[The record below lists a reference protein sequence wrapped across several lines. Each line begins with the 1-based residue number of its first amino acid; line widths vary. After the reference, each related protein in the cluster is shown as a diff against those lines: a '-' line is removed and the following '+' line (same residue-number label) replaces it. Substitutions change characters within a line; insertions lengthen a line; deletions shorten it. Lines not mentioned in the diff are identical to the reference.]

1 MADDLRILITAGLNV
16 GKSTTEINKAV
27 ATLDKKIDKLQLKID
42 VDQNFIKNIQSFT
55 GAIEKIKKVSDEQN
69 KVVSETQ
76 EVYRRLDGTV
86 QTLTQKVL
94 KNGEVISKTRTV
106 HDENKR
112 AIQDEESAT
121 KKLTQ
126 GVEQLNKAE
135 LDSIKISRNKADKIN
150 GYTVKSSDGYTS
162 TTKRLESDGSTL
174 VNSKEVTNYKK
185 QREDLIKEQE
195 RLNKKSEEIDRA
207 HFNALRNARK
217 REEELEK
224 THYLALQQNQK
235 RDQDY
240 LQSKANMQNK
250 LNDIQRRFGADTNVS
265 KQIENLNN
273 QLSNVS
279 AIGNYKNALS
289 GIDAEMKK
297 VVASAKTAG
306 SNITGFGQQF
316 ATAIQRIPLWMG
328 AMTAFYF
335 PLRQF
340 QEGLKSILE
349 IDTALTNLK
358 KVTDETSAT
367 YAQFVRESG
376 EIANSVGNLTV
387 NVIKSATEWA
397 RLGYNIQQAKVL
409 AKETLVY
416 QNVGDIKSAEDA
428 SKSLISTIKGF
439 GFEVDSQGKNVRK
452 IVDVYNEVGN
462 KFAISSAGIGE
473 AMRRSASSLSEAGN
487 TIEQAVA
494 LATGANSTIQDPA
507 RVGQALKTISMRLRG
522 ISEEG
527 EDLSNLVPSL
537 EKKFQSIGLTLQKD
551 ENTFKSTYEIFQD
564 LSKVWGKLNEFERSD
579 ILELV
584 AGKLQGNIAAS
595 LISNFKDAEGA
606 LEAGLNSFGSAA
618 KENETYLKSMQGHIA
633 KLKNEATNFWQ
644 SAMDSGALNQI
655 IDLGTGLIKVLKG
668 ITEIFGGLGSAAGIA
683 TLALVAFNTTVKSN
697 TIVSWS
703 NSLIGAAKNMERL
716 TWATNYFKESA
727 IAARIA
733 TTALQATMTLGLSV
747 AIAGLVTGL
756 TSLYQAQ
763 QKNKEVQDQIKAQNE
778 QIVNSWGSQKG
789 HIQSLITQYE
799 SLNKITNEGKVFAST
814 EQEEKYKKIV
824 DEISNLLPNLVSHI
838 DEKGQKHLLN
848 GDAIK
853 RELDYTE
860 KLTKAE
866 QYKNA
871 NNAKSDFK
879 TAVGEIN
886 EAKKELE
893 KLSQDQGLSMAR
905 ILFVGKDENAIQKI
919 RAELDGLHIQ
929 VLNKQNE
936 VANKTDSVKTKLRS
950 LVEEF
955 LQLNNVKVS
964 PETSTALEK
973 VIGALNSSNFSDE
986 NKLTATYGNLAN
998 FMKLLKQDSGT
1009 EEAKKRF
1016 ESLKETLG
1024 LTDDQVAL
1032 LRNSFDSA
1040 KGSLDDA
1047 ANSAVNLNTVFSS
1060 LTGNYKA
1067 ASDQIKPLNQLI
1079 DAMGKG
1085 KKMTADEVAQLS
1097 FQVEGFTEA
1106 IIDENG
1112 QIKNNVDAV
1121 INLRDEKIQA
1131 YKDQEQGMIDN
1142 LNKLEKTTIAELKL
1156 YGIQVEGIMSVAEAL
1171 GEISTKKSQVS
1182 ADIRQMGREN
1192 DMAGVEEA
1200 TKTFDV
1206 LFDSEVKLN
1215 KIEAIKKRIE
1225 GLANTTKSGLEQ
1237 VGMSEPA
1244 KEKKAK
1250 DKKAKTKSEPSPYD
1264 ESEKYKINEYERAL
1278 RSLDDELRESEAIIN
1293 RYPDTSKDYRDE
1305 LTKQVDVRKRMQAL
1319 AHNEAERL
1327 RTEISDVKN
1336 KIAVGKLNQKQ
1347 ENDLLKQLEQKENN
1361 LSQLSNNWWDY
1372 QVAVESTQKKITESI
1387 AKYNK
1392 EQFDIS
1398 KNWIDQE
1405 KYYKRLSLEDELA
1418 AWERVQARYEQGTEE
1433 RLNADKEVY
1442 RVRQELL
1449 SKYEEDFNKVMEKA
1463 SQAADETI
1471 EKLRKKMETKE
1482 AFNPGELA
1490 DSVDAIMASIDM
1502 IDKKYPNGYSPI
1514 DTSDEARTRLN
1525 AYKGNITGLA
1535 ANMKSMM
1542 EIPYQNADQLKNMID
1557 GQIMFAGN
1565 IKKLMNETNALIKQ
1579 TETAYRM
1586 QEASLEN
1593 QIKLHQQ
1600 RNDKIIEGLNKALE
1614 VKDSFNSTDFS
1625 TSINSILSALDA
1637 LDGKYVKGNFVEST
1651 LGTREDLESYK
1662 KKVTEIAEAIK
1673 NYQNS
1678 ANFSSSSITEQTN
1691 YINGLKTQIDSLN
1704 DSIRV
1709 KELQYKNEEE
1719 ALAQLIKAKEK
1730 SYDDEINKQKEALK
1744 NLDEQIDKED
1754 RLKKLKDIND
1764 ELDKVKNDKRFS
1776 YINADGKEILTYDKG
1791 KVAEL
1796 EKQRDELLKQYERED
1811 VKKALQDSIDQLEK
1825 TKNETI
1831 QKLQEQLDKTKVIHQ
1846 NELESQKLYVK
1857 SLEDLYRIGL
1867 QDVQNKIGQ
1876 LKSQYDTEIAN
1887 EQARL
1892 DTLRQV
1898 HQSELDSM
1906 NMYAGYLSQLNQFLT
1921 QDTQTK
1927 IDTLKTIYDKEAEDL
1942 KTHLK
1947 EMVETTEAGKVAF
1960 HEVLDEYKTGA
1971 ISRLD
1976 SMVSAA
1982 QDRLRQMQA
1991 IMAAMASMSGGAAPS
2006 SANIP
2011 KYHTGGVVGSAPLA
2025 SNEVPAILK
2034 LGEEVFTQDHIAKLK
2049 SVIMQPINFV
2059 GSILGSVRNTIPDTP
2074 IRNNQ
2079 ATTGPTYNLSNFTIQ
2094 ANNPTEL
2101 FSGLNNLIKSNR
2113 I

>member
-16 GKSTTEINKAV
+16 GKTTTEINKAV
-27 ATLDKKIDKLQLKID
+27 AALDKKIDKLQLRID
-42 VDQNFIKNIQSFT
+42 VDQNFTKNIQSFT
-55 GAIEKIKKVSDEQN
+55 GAIEKLKKQ
-69 KVVSETQ
+69 
-76 EVYRRLDGTV
+76 L
-86 QTLTQKVL
+86 
-94 KNGEVISKTRTV
+94 
-106 HDENKR
+106 
-112 AIQDEESAT
+112 EE
-121 KKLTQ
+121 
-126 GVEQLNKAE
+126 LNKTFQNTNA
-135 LDSIKISRNKADKIN
+135 
-150 GYTVKSSDGYTS
+150 
-162 TTKRLESDGSTL
+162 
-174 VNSKEVTNYKK
+174 VNNYKK
-185 QREDLIKEQE
+185 SLSDTDNQLKTLGNTAQA
-195 RLNKKSEEIDRA
+195 SRA
-207 HFNALRNARK
+207 H
-217 REEELEK
+217 
-224 THYLALQQNQK
+224 
-235 RDQDY
+235 
-240 LQSKANMQNK
+240 
-250 LNDIQRRFGADTNVS
+250 V
-265 KQIENLNN
+265 
-273 QLSNVS
+273 
-279 AIGNYKNALS
+279 
-289 GIDAEMKK
+289 
-297 VVASAKTAG
+297 
-306 SNITGFGQQF
+306 
-316 ATAIQRIPLWMG
+316 
-328 AMTAFYF
+328 
-335 PLRQF
+335 
-340 QEGLKSILE
+340 
-349 IDTALTNLK
+349 
-358 KVTDETSAT
+358 
-367 YAQFVRESG
+367 
-376 EIANSVGNLTV
+376 
-387 NVIKSATEWA
+387 
-397 RLGYNIQQAKVL
+397 
-409 AKETLVY
+409 
-416 QNVGDIKSAEDA
+416 
-428 SKSLISTIKGF
+428 
-439 GFEVDSQGKNVRK
+439 
-452 IVDVYNEVGN
+452 
-462 KFAISSAGIGE
+462 AGIGE
-473 AMRRSASSLSEAGN
+473 AMASAIAG
-487 TIEQAVA
+487 TLTWGVATTAIYGSKRAMEEMLQVIIEVDTQMTH
-494 LATGANSTIQDPA
+494 LK
-507 RVGQALKTISMRLRG
+507 RVMNADTNFEEMLNGSISMANELG
-522 ISEEG
+522 
-527 EDLSNLVPSL
+527 
-537 EKKFQSIGLTLQKD
+537 QKI
-551 ENTFKSTYEIFQD
+551 TKI
-564 LSKVWGKLNEFERSD
+564 
-579 ILELV
+579 
-584 AGKLQGNIAAS
+584 
-595 LISNFKDAEGA
+595 
-606 LEAGLNSFGSAA
+606 
-618 KENETYLKSMQGHIA
+618 
-633 KLKNEATNFWQ
+633 NEALIDAAQ
-644 SAMDSGALNQI
+644 AGYAAQEAL
-655 IDLGTGLIKVLKG
+655 D
-668 ITEIFGGLGSAAGIA
+668 ITRTA
-683 TLALVAFNTTVKSN
+683 TLASNVSDLSPKEAMSNLIAAMKAYKIEAKDTIQIVDKLNQVDNDYSITTKTLSQSMEKAGA
-697 TIVSWS
+697 TAATYGVSLDE
-703 NSLIGAAKNMERL
+703 LIGYTAAIGEVTRESGNIIGNAQKSIFSSLYSKKAATALAEVGVAITDVNGQNRKASEIINELGSKWKSLSMTQQQHTALSIAGKYQL
-716 TWATNYFKESA
+716 TRFLALMGNFDIAIKATQTSLTSQGSAFRENEKYMDSLQAKLNLNSAAWQNLAITIGNSGVTSAFSA
-727 IAARIA
+727 IVTGITGMVKGFTSLTEA
-733 TTALQATMTLGLSV
+733 TYGINIYLPV
-747 AIAGLVTGL
+747 AIAGVYGLVKAFNALKAAGIGL
-756 TSLYQAQ
+756 
-763 QKNKEVQDQIKAQNE
+763 KASFGWIGAAVVLAE
-778 QIVNSWGSQKG
+778 LLVSAFVGSTKSVEVNSQALAENANQTRMNADNL
-789 HIQSLITQYE
+789 QSLVDQYNKLE
-799 SLNKITNEGKVFAST
+799 PLAAGNSEKQKELESVLNQINSIAPQLIEHTGKYGDSLSLNKEKANEYIESLRQMTK
-814 EQEEKYKKIV
+814 EQVEQAK
-824 DEISNLLPNLVSHI
+824 LA
-838 DEKGQKHLLN
+838 N
-848 GDAIK
+848 GI
-853 RELDYTE
+853 E
-860 KLTKAE
+860 
-866 QYKNA
+866 
-871 NNAKSDFK
+871 
-879 TAVGEIN
+879 
-886 EAKKELE
+886 
-893 KLSQDQGLSMAR
+893 
-905 ILFVGKDENAIQKI
+905 
-919 RAELDGLHIQ
+919 
-929 VLNKQNE
+929 
-936 VANKTDSVKTKLRS
+936 
-950 LVEEF
+950 
-955 LQLNNVKVS
+955 LNNVNTEIAKAEEKLKKLGTNVSKEFSDLKVYQKLFNAQ
-964 PETSTALEK
+964 TANE
-973 VIGALNSSNFSDE
+973 ARENFSNMTRQMKSEIKSLYDSGDISKALLKE
-986 NKLTATYGNLAN
+986 EELNKLKTKFDAFLIMLENSGERLKGYSDAVNDKNGLEQKKTQLLERERAID
-998 FMKLLKQDSGT
+998 KLTQTQDKARGSTDQLSGAFNEQT
-1009 EEAKKRF
+1009 GEIENN
-1016 ESLKETLG
+1016 
-1024 LTDDQVAL
+1024 TDALQDNNEQVATGIAKNQNFIKQFNTTTNEL
-1032 LRNSFDSA
+1032 KTLNNAISDVTKGQALSSEATQDLILQYPELASYVQISA
-1040 KGSLDDA
+1040 
-1047 ANSAVNLNTVFSS
+1047 
-1060 LTGNYKA
+1060 
-1067 ASDQIKPLNQLI
+1067 
-1079 DAMGKG
+1079 
-1085 KKMTADEVAQLS
+1085 
-1097 FQVEGFTEA
+1097 EGFTIEKSALDKVRQAKIDKAKADLENEKASTAAA
-1106 IIDENG
+1106 ISNTI
-1112 QIKNNVDAV
+1112 A
-1121 INLRDEKIQA
+1121 RMQA
-1131 YKDQEQGMIDN
+1131 YGKEIGAIR
-1142 LNKLEKTTIAELKL
+1142 
-1156 YGIQVEGIMSVAEAL
+1156 SVAEAKGKLEDVNRKIIENSKPGIEEEL
-1171 GEISTKKSQVS
+1171 GFKVATIPNQYREKFEQQKRAQLAEANATRDALRGFISEMTGFDAQIAVLQKTLDNPNLGVS
-1182 ADIRQMGREN
+1182 SSK
-1192 DMAGVEEA
+1192 
-1200 TKTFDV
+1200 TKT
-1206 LFDSEVKLN
+1206 
-1215 KIEAIKKRIE
+1215 
-1225 GLANTTKSGLEQ
+1225 
-1237 VGMSEPA
+1237 P
-1244 KEKKAK
+1244 KEKS
-1250 DKKAKTKSEPSPYD
+1250 AKTKSEPSAYD

-1305 LTKQVDVRKRMQAL
+1305 LTKQVDIRKKMQAL

-1327 RTEISDVKN
+1327 RSEISDVKN

-1361 LSQLSNNWWDY
+1361 LSRLSNNWWDY

-1405 KYYKRLSLEDELA
+1405 KYYKRLSLDDELA
-1418 AWERVQARYEQGTEE
+1418 AWERVQARYDQGTEE

-1482 AFNPGELA
+1482 SFNPGELA

-1542 EIPYQNADQLKNMID
+1542 EMPYQNADQLKNMID

-1614 VKDSFNSTDFS
+1614 VKDTFNSTDFS

-1691 YINGLKTQIDSLN
+1691 YINGLKAQIDSLN

-1796 EKQRDELLKQYERED
+1796 EKQRDDLLKQYERED
-1811 VKKALQDSIDQLEK
+1811 VKKALQDSIDELEK

-1960 HEVLDEYKTGA
+1960 HEVLDEYTGGA
-1971 ISRLD
+1971 ISKLET
-1976 SMVSAA
+1976 MVSSAR
-1982 QDRLRQMQA
+1982 DRLKEMQA

-2006 SANIP
+2006 SANVP

-2059 GSILGSVRNTIPDTP
+2059 GSILGTVRNTIPDTP

-2079 ATTGPTYNLSNFTIQ
+2079 AMAGPTYNLSNFTIQ

-2113 I
+2113 T

>member
-1 MADDLRILITAGLNV
+1 MSNDLRILISAGLNI
-16 GKSTTEINKAV
+16 GKSTNEINNAV
-27 ATLDKKIDKLQLKID
+27 KLLENKINNLNLNIQIDKNLSRG
-42 VDQNFIKNIQSFT
+42 IQDLIISV
-55 GAIEKIKKVSDEQN
+55 EKMKKVSEDQN
-69 KVVSETQ
+69 KVVSESQ
-76 EVYRRLDGTV
+76 EVYKRLDGSV

-94 KNGEVISKTRTV
+94 KNGEVISKTRTI

-112 AIQDEESAT
+112 AIQDEETAT

-135 LDSIKISRNKADKIN
+135 LDSIKISKNKADKIN
-150 GYTVKSSDGYTS
+150 GYTVKSTDGYK
-162 TTKRLESDGSTL
+162 TTTNRLESDGSTL
-174 VNSKEVTNYKK
+174 INSQAVTNYKK

-195 RLNKKSEEIDRA
+195 RLNKKSEELDRA
-207 HFNALRNARK
+207 HYSALKDARK

-250 LNDIQRRFGADTNVS
+250 LNDIQRRFGADTNVN

-279 AIGNYKNALS
+279 PIGNYKNALS
-289 GIDAEMKK
+289 GIDTELKK
-297 VVASAKTAG
+297 VVTSAKTAG
-306 SNITGFGQQF
+306 SNIMGFGQQF
-316 ATAIQRIPLWMG
+316 AVAIQRIPLWMG

-358 KVTDETSAT
+358 KVTDETSTT

-376 EIANSVGNLTV
+376 EIANSVGNLTA
-387 NVIKSATEWA
+387 NVIESATEWA

-439 GFEVDSQGKNVRK
+439 GMEVDMQGKNVRK
-452 IVDVYNEVGN
+452 IVDIYNEVGN

-473 AMRRSASSLSEAGN
+473 AMRRSAASLSEAGN

-537 EKKFQSIGLTLQKD
+537 EEKFQSIGLTLQKD

-564 LSKVWGKLNEFERSD
+564 LSKVWGKLSEFERSD

-606 LEAGLNSFGSAA
+606 LQAGLNSFGSAA

-644 SAMDSGALNQI
+644 STMDSGALNQI
-655 IDLGTGLIKVLKG
+655 IDLGTSLIGVLRSV
-668 ITEIFGGLGSAAGIA
+668 TDTFGGLGSLAGVATAALI
-683 TLALVAFNTTVKSN
+683 AFNVSVRSN
-697 TIVSWS
+697 TVGALSQSLANAALQFKSLSWFTNLYTS
-703 NSLIGAAKNMERL
+703 SAVGARV
-716 TWATNYFKESA
+716 AT
-727 IAARIA
+727 I
-733 TTALQATMTLGLSV
+733 ALQATMTMGLSIAV
-747 AIAGLVTGL
+747 AGLISGL
-756 TSLYQAQ
+756 TSLYQAH
-763 QKNKEVQDQIKAQNE
+763 QKNKDIQDQVKAQNE
-778 QIVNSWGSQKG
+778 QIAESWNTQQDK
-789 HIQSLITQYE
+789 IQPLLTQYRT
-799 SLNKITNEGKVFAST
+799 LNALTNEGKTFSSP
-814 EQEEKYKKIV
+814 EQEQKYLQTV
-824 DEISNLLPNLVSHI
+824 NDLSTLLPNLVARI

-848 GDAIK
+848 ADAIE
-853 RELDYTE
+853 RELKYTKE
-860 KLTKAE
+860 LAQLERQGKVD
-866 QYKNA
+866 
-871 NNAKSDFK
+871 NAKSDFSGTIEEIEK
-879 TAVGEIN
+879 AKKSLNKLKENLVGEY
-886 EAKKELE
+886 
-893 KLSQDQGLSMAR
+893 
-905 ILFVGKDENAIQKI
+905 LFVNKDNIKNIYGDVNAVQIKI
-919 RAELDGLHIQ
+919 
-929 VLNKQNE
+929 LNKENE
-936 VANKTDSVKTKLRS
+936 IALKTDVLKNKMQTV
-950 LVEEF
+950 VESF
-955 LQLNNVKVS
+955 LKLNNIDIPAEASKNI
-964 PETSTALEK
+964 AN
-973 VIGALNSSNFSDE
+973 VIKSLDVSNFNDSE
-986 NKLTATYGNLAN
+986 KMTQTVQTFSSFL
-998 FMKLLKQDSGT
+998 KLLKENSGT
-1009 EEAKKRF
+1009 EEAKNAF
-1016 ESLKETLG
+1016 NALKDTLG
-1024 LTDDQVAL
+1024 LTDSQVSL
-1032 LRNSFDSA
+1032 LRSSFDSA
-1040 KGSLDDA
+1040 KGSLDNA
-1047 ANSAVNLNTVFSS
+1047 ATSAINLNTVFSS
-1060 LTGNYKA
+1060 LTGNYKT

-1142 LNKLEKTTIAELKL
+1142 LNKLEQTTIQELKL
-1156 YGIQVEGIMSVAEAL
+1156 YGIQVEGIKSVAEAL

-1206 LFDSEVKLN
+1206 LFDTEVKLG

-1225 GLANTTKSGLEQ
+1225 GLANTTRSGLEQ

-1244 KEKKAK
+1244 KDKKAK
-1250 DKKAKTKSEPSPYD
+1250 EKKAKTKSEPSPYD

-1278 RSLDDELRESEAIIN
+1278 QRLDDELRESEAIIN

-1305 LTKQVDVRKRMQAL
+1305 LTKQIEIRKKMQAL

-1327 RTEISDVKN
+1327 RSEISDVKN

-1361 LSQLSNNWWDY
+1361 LSQLSNKWWDY
-1372 QVAVESTQKKITESI
+1372 QVAVEATQKKITESI

-1405 KYYKRLSLEDELA
+1405 KYYKRLSLDDELA
-1418 AWERVQARYEQGTEE
+1418 AWQRVQARYEQGSEE

-1449 SKYEEDFNKVMEKA
+1449 SKYEEDFNKVMEKT
-1463 SQAADETI
+1463 SQATDETI
-1471 EKLRKKMETKE
+1471 EKLRKKLETKE
-1482 AFNPGELA
+1482 TFNPSELT

-1502 IDKKYPNGYSPI
+1502 IDRKYPNGFSPI
-1514 DTSDEARTRLN
+1514 DTSDDARVRLN
-1525 AYKGNITGLA
+1525 AYKANVTALA
-1535 ANMKSMM
+1535 SNMKSMM
-1542 EIPYQNADQLKNMID
+1542 EMPYNNADQLKNMID

-1565 IKKLMNETNALIKQ
+1565 IKKLMNETNSLIKQ

-1614 VKDSFNSTDFS
+1614 VKDTFNTTDFS

-1678 ANFSSSSITEQTN
+1678 ADFSSSSITEQTK

-1704 DSIRV
+1704 DSIRF

-1719 ALAQLIKAKEK
+1719 ALVQLIKAKEK
-1730 SYDDEINKQKEALK
+1730 SYDDEINKQKETLK

-1796 EKQRDELLKQYERED
+1796 EKQRDDLLKQYERED

-1876 LKSQYDTEIAN
+1876 LKSHYDTEIAN

-1927 IDTLKTIYDKEAEDL
+1927 IDALKTIYDKEAEDL
-1942 KTHLK
+1942 KKHLK
-1947 EMVETTEAGKVAF
+1947 EMVENTKNGSIEF
-1960 HEVLDEYKTGA
+1960 HKVLDEYKNGA

-1976 SMVSAA
+1976 SMVAAA

-2006 SANIP
+2006 SASIP
-2011 KYHTGGVVGSAPLA
+2011 KYHTGGIVGSAPLA

-2059 GSILGSVRNTIPDTP
+2059 GSILGTVRNTIPDTP

-2079 ATTGPTYNLSNFTIQ
+2079 AMAGPTYNLSNFTIQ

-2113 I
+2113 T